1 MVFISLWL
9 SNAPHTLLLFIGQD
23 NKVILN
29 SPKFGSAWVVVYAVW
44 KVSDSELFW
53 SVFNPNEGK
62 YGPNSECRH
71 F

>member
-29 SPKFGSAWVVVYAVW
+29 SPKFGSAWVVVYNV
-44 KVSDSELFW
+44 
-53 SVFNPNEGK
+53 
-62 YGPNSECRH
+62 
-71 F
+71 